1 MPSLPREDQ
10 QTFDRLKGEIEDARP
25 KFEVA
30 DRYYDGAQVL
40 EQLGLA
46 IPQELMKFTVIV
58 NLPRVAVDSR
68 TERLEVKGFR
78 LPGEDSGDSDMWQTW
93 QANDMDEQ
101 DMLSRLDFEI
111 HGRSYLC
118 AGSGDGDGAEP
129 IITTESPYQI
139 ITERDAR
146 TRATTG
152 ALRLYD
158 PDDAD
163 TGDKQDRRATLY
175 LPNETIWLVRDGSE
189 WVYDGDPDEHAL
201 GVVPVSPAFRAR
213 RTTLPTFRTLQGTS
227 AMADV
232 IPVTDAAARNL
243 TNAQIGQETHAVP
256 ARGVLGAT
264 KGDFVGPDGEPLP
277 TWAAYF
283 GAVWSLKDPNAK
295 TFQFDASDMKNF
307 ETMHNLY
314 LRTGAGLISVP
325 PNYVGLAADDAA
337 SADAI
342 RSREARLVRTVEL
355 DQIALGNA
363 RERTMRITD
372 RLKNGAWNKDLAQM
386 DCEWYD
392 AGTPTYASR
401 VDAVV
406 KQFTST
412 GSDGRAL
419 ISRRSALEELG
430 WSSTRIDTEM
440 DRLREEQTDPYL
452 AMTAE
457 KEAVAAPV
465 QE

>member
-1 MPSLPREDQ
+1 MPSLPPEDQ
-10 QTFDRLKGEIEDARP
+10 QTFDRLKDELEVARP
-25 KFEVA
+25 KFDLA
-30 DRYYDGAQVL
+30 DGYYDGAQKL

-46 IPQELMKFTVIV
+46 IPDELMKYTVIV
-58 NLPRVAVDSR
+58 NLPRLAVDAR
-68 TERLEVKGFR
+68 TERLEVKSFR
-78 LPGEDSGDSDMWQTW
+78 RPGQDSGDLDLWRLWQV
-93 QANDMDEQ
+93 NDMDEQ
-101 DMLSRLDFEI
+101 DMLSRLDFEVY
-111 HGRSYLC
+111 GRSYLC
-118 AGSGDGDGAEP
+118 VGSSDEAGGDP

-146 TRATTG
+146 TRQITA

-158 PDDAD
+158 PDA
-163 TGDKQDRRATLY
+163 TKGARGDDRRATLY
-175 LPNETIWLVRDGSE
+175 LPNETIWLIRDGGQ
-189 WVYDGDPDEHAL
+189 WIYDGEPDRHGL
-201 GVVPVSPAFRAR
+201 GMVPVCPAFRAR
-213 RTTLPTFRTLQGTS
+213 RTTLPAFRTLQGTS

-264 KGDFVGPDGEPLP
+264 KGDFVGDDGEPLP

-283 GAVWSLKDPNAK
+283 GSIWSLANKDAK

-307 ETMHNLY
+307 ETMHDLY
-314 LRTGAGLISVP
+314 MRTGAGLASVP

-342 RSREARLVRTVEL
+342 RSREARLVRSVEL

-363 RERTMRITD
+363 RERAMRIAD
-372 RLKNGAWNKDLAQM
+372 RLKNGKWDDDLTQM
-386 DCEWYD
+386 ECEWYD

-406 KQFTST
+406 KQYAVT
-412 GSDGRAL
+412 DAAGRPL
-419 ISRRSALEELG
+419 MSRQSALEELG
-430 WSSTRIDTEM
+430 WSSQRIRTEL
-440 DRLREEQTDPYL
+440 DRLAEEASDPYL
-452 AMTAE
+452 E
-457 KEAVAAPV
+457 RLGDKG
-465 QE
+465 

>member
-1 MPSLPREDQ
+1 MPSLPPEGQ
-10 QTFDRLKGEIEDARP
+10 QIFKRLKEELELARP
-25 KFEVA
+25 EFTIA
-30 DRYYDGAQVL
+30 DRYYDGAQML

-46 IPQELMKFTVIV
+46 IPENLMKFTVVV
-58 NLPRVAVDSR
+58 NLPRVAVDAR
-68 TERLEVKGFR
+68 VERLEVKDFR
-78 LPGEDSGDSDMWQTW
+78 RPGQDSGDSDLWRMW

-118 AGSGDGDGAEP
+118 VGSGDRDP

-139 ITERDAR
+139 ITERDPR
-146 TRATTG
+146 TREITA

-158 PDDAD
+158 AD
-163 TGDKQDRRATLY
+163 NADSRGLEDRRATLY
-175 LPNETIWLVRDGSE
+175 LPNETIWLVRDGGQ
-189 WVYDGDPDEHAL
+189 WVYDGDPDQHGL
-201 GVVPVSPAFRAR
+201 GVVPVSPAFRSR
-213 RTTLPTFRTLQGTS
+213 RTTLPEFRRLQGTS

-264 KGDFVGPDGEPLP
+264 KGDFVGDDGQPLP

-283 GAVWSLKDPNAK
+283 GAVWSLSNPDAK

-314 LRTGAGLISVP
+314 MRTGAGLASVP

-342 RSREARLVRTVEL
+342 RSREARLVRSVEL
-355 DQIALGNA
+355 DQISLGNA
-363 RERTMRITD
+363 RERTMRIAD
-372 RLKNGAWNKDLAQM
+372 RLKNGAWDEDLTQM
-386 DCEWYD
+386 ECEWYD

-406 KQFTST
+406 KQFAVT
-412 GSDGRAL
+412 GSDGGGL

-430 WSSTRIDTEM
+430 WSSTRIDNEI
-440 DRLREEQTDPYL
+440 DRLRAEQTDPYL
-452 AMTAE
+452 AMTAD
-457 KEAVAAPV
+457 KDAAAST
-465 QE
+465 EG